1 MTFGR
6 ITVIID
12 TQIDSRG
19 GFAMEKKNKYGWL
32 IVVISAVAA
41 LTAAITAFLVV
52 REKKKKDEAELEE
65 YLDCS
70 IQ

>member
-1 MTFGR
+1 
-6 ITVIID
+6 
-12 TQIDSRG
+12 
-19 GFAMEKKNKYGWL
+19 MEKKNKYGWL
-32 IVVISAVAA
+32 VVVISAVAA
-41 LTAAITAFLVV
+41 LTAALTAFLVV